1 MGKGRVR
8 QGEMI
13 HGGENGEVSKG
24 SEMATEAIGFCF
36 GTKLKRC
43 TGHPGTRHML
53 WSTTS

>member
-24 SEMATEAIGFCF
+24 SEMATEAIVFA
-36 GTKLKRC
+36 
-43 TGHPGTRHML
+43 PTR
-53 WSTTS
+53 S